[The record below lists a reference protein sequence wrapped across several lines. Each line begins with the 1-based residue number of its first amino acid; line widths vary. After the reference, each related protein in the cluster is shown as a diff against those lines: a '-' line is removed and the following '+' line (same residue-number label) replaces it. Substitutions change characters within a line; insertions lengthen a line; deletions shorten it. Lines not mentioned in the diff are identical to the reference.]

1 MVDGCDPKDEAEELP
16 KAGGAADPPKLKL
29 GLGGLLPEGAVAAP
43 ALKLNGEAALL
54 AAGAGGLL
62 PPKEK
67 GEEVLAGA
75 GFDALGAFLPK
86 VNIDPPEVAVVV
98 AGAPPNKLLG
108 WDDGWVLAEKLK
120 EGLAGSVAAAA
131 LNPPDA
137 VVVAGAAPN
146 KLPAG
151 AAGLLP
157 EKLKADLAGSV
168 VDWDLA
174 VNIELWVVVAGAEAP
189 NVNGD
194 AAAGAVVV
202 DGWGW
207 ALKENEGFGAS
218 KVAAFVTA
226 GAADDAPKVGAEALG
241 PPRVE

>member
-1 MVDGCDPKDEAEELP
+1 MP
-16 KAGGAADPPKLKL
+16 
-29 GLGGLLPEGAVAAP
+29 
-43 ALKLNGEAALL
+43 
-54 AAGAGGLL
+54 
-62 PPKEK
+62 
-67 GEEVLAGA
+67 
-75 GFDALGAFLPK
+75 
-86 VNIDPPEVAVVV
+86 
-98 AGAPPNKLLG
+98 
-108 WDDGWVLAEKLK
+108 AEKLK
-120 EGLAGSVAAAA
+120 EGLAGSVAAVA

-168 VDWDLA
+168 VAWDLA
-174 VNIELWVVVAGAEAP
+174 AVNMELWVVVAGAEAP
-189 NVNGD
+189 KVKGD

-218 KVAAFVTA
+218 KVDALVTA
-226 GAADDAPKVGAEALG
+226 GAPVGVPKVGAEALG

>member
-1 MVDGCDPKDEAEELP
+1 M
-16 KAGGAADPPKLKL
+16 
-29 GLGGLLPEGAVAAP
+29 
-43 ALKLNGEAALL
+43 
-54 AAGAGGLL
+54 
-62 PPKEK
+62 
-67 GEEVLAGA
+67 
-75 GFDALGAFLPK
+75 
-86 VNIDPPEVAVVV
+86 
-98 AGAPPNKLLG
+98 
-108 WDDGWVLAEKLK
+108 LAEKLK

-226 GAADDAPKVGAEALG
+226 GAADDAPKVGAETLG